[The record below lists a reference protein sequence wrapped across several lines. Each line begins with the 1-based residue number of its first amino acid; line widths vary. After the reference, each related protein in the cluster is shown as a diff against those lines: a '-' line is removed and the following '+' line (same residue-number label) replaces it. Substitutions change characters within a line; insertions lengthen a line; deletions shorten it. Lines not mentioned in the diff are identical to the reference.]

1 MVAGRKERG
10 NKWGREG
17 GRGGKGGREILKDI
31 QDVNTLS
38 IILKDAEMW
47 SKIYFSN
54 TTSRTFHRCDGTI
67 IAQLK

>member
-1 MVAGRKERG
+1 MRQG
-10 NKWGREG
+10 GRERRK
-17 GRGGKGGREILKDI
+17 GRREILKDI

-54 TTSRTFHRCDGTI
+54 KTSRTFHRCDSTI
-67 IAQLK
+67 IEQLK

>member
-1 MVAGRKERG
+1 M
-10 NKWGREG
+10 
-17 GRGGKGGREILKDI
+17 REILKDI

-47 SKIYFSN
+47 SKIYFSDK
-54 TTSRTFHRCDGTI
+54 TSRKSHTCGSTI